1 MKAATLILLA
11 LTILLPNVPAL
22 SGAPQQRAADL
33 ESVRQPL
40 KKARYDAAHMP
51 GGWGGHM
58 EAAANHIDEAL
69 KELDEAEKWAREHH
83 EMK

>member
-1 MKAATLILLA
+1 MKTATHILLA
-11 LTILLPNVPAL
+11 LMILLPTVPSL
-22 SGAPQQRAADL
+22 SGSPQRAAEL

-40 KKARYDAAHMP
+40 QKARYDVAHMP

-58 EAAANHIDEAL
+58 EAAANHIDAAL

>member
-1 MKAATLILLA
+1 MKTATFTLLA
-11 LTILLPNVPAL
+11 LMILLPGVPSL
-22 SGAPQQRAADL
+22 SGSPQRGADL

-40 KKARYDAAHMP
+40 QKAKYDCSHMP

-58 EAAANHIDEAL
+58 EAAAGHIDAAL
-69 KELDEAEKWAREHH
+69 KELDEAEKYAREHH

>member
-1 MKAATLILLA
+1 MEILCC
-11 LTILLPNVPAL
+11 LTVPSL
-22 SGAPQQRAADL
+22 SGSPQRAADL

-40 KKARYDAAHMP
+40 QKARNDVAHMP

-58 EAAANHIDEAL
+58 EAAASHIDAAL